1 MCLET
6 HDPADG
12 GPSFQLGGLTARHL
26 EKTAEPSPP
35 LAKRPTSATKGI
47 MTAAKRT
54 AAKSSPDMRLQS
66 GEPPLV
72 APAGEMPWALAGGHK
87 LRCCCT
93 GAAESP

>member
-35 LAKRPTSATKGI
+35 LAKRPTSAHERHHDSRQK
-47 MTAAKRT
+47 
-54 AAKSSPDMRLQS
+54 DS
-66 GEPPLV
+66 GEVV
-72 APAGEMPWALAGGHK
+72 ARHAFAERRTTVGGSGWRDAMGTRRGPQIEMLLHGG
-87 LRCCCT
+87 
-93 GAAESP
+93 S